1 MLSVSRSAGILT
13 TIIIVGFFLLTS
25 EVYAGPAEKRTGSW
39 FIGADGLVVGV
50 FGKKPRSLWG
60 PGLPGEVNFK
70 GSFVPGFLSAAQWSA
85 LAASC
90 PDCDGCR
97 VPVRGP
103 GAIQDRL
110 VVVIDPGHG
119 GSQRGAVGV
128 TGVKEKDIVLRVARR
143 VRRMLGNA
151 EDVDV
156 VMTRLEDDEITLEER
171 VEMANLVQA
180 DLFVSIHAN
189 SFSSP
194 ALGGVE
200 TFFHS
205 IEASG
210 EEASRVASCEN
221 ATRGKKGR
229 GAADALS
236 LILQDMQS
244 AEKLRDSS
252 RLAHLVQEQLAGA
265 VPFEN
270 RGVMQADF
278 TVLRGTRMPSILVEL
293 GFLSNPKEEQT
304 LGDALIQEKIANAIR
319 EGVLLYWELAKRK
332 QVSVPPKAGAR

>member
-1 MLSVSRSAGILT
+1 MTLAGRRAGI
-13 TIIIVGFFLLTS
+13 IAGVMGFLLLTPRA
-25 EVYAGPAEKRTGSW
+25 YAGPPEKGAASW
-39 FIGADGLVVGV
+39 WIGADGQVVV
-50 FGKKPRSLWG
+50 VYGKKPRSLWG
-60 PGLPGEVNFK
+60 PGLPGEVSFQ
-70 GSFVPGFLSAAQWSA
+70 GSYVPGFLSAAQRSS

-90 PDCDGCR
+90 PGCDGCR
-97 VPVRGP
+97 ASGGGP
-103 GAIQDRL
+103 GSIQDRL

-128 TGVKEKDIVLRVARR
+128 TGVKEKDIVLQVAGRT
-143 VRRMLGNA
+143 RRMLGNVR
-151 EDVDV
+151 DVHV
-156 VMTRLEDDEITLEER
+156 VMTRRQDDEIALEDR
-171 VEMANLVQA
+171 VEMANLVRA

-189 SFSSP
+189 SFPSP
-194 ALGGVE
+194 SLGGVE

-210 EEASRVASCEN
+210 EEARRVASCEN
-221 ATRGKKGR
+221 APKGKKGR
-229 GAADALS
+229 AAPDTLS

-252 RLAHLVQEQLAGA
+252 RLAHMVQEQLAGA

-293 GFLSNPKEEQT
+293 GFLTNPKEEKA
-304 LGDALIQEKIANAIR
+304 LGEPLLQEKIANAIR
-319 EGVLLYWELAKRK
+319 KGVLQYWELVKRK
-332 QVSVPPKAGAR
+332 QVSVPRETSGR

>member
-1 MLSVSRSAGILT
+1 MATVGRGAG
-13 TIIIVGFFLLTS
+13 TIVIVVGFFLLTPGA
-25 EVYAGPAEKRTGSW
+25 YAGPPEKGQGSW

-50 FGKKPRSLWG
+50 YGEKPRSLWG
-60 PGLPGEVNFK
+60 PGLPGEVSFM
-70 GSFVPGFLSAAQWSA
+70 GSFVPGFLPRAQRSA
-85 LAASC
+85 LATGH

-97 VPVRGP
+97 APGGDRG
-103 GAIQDRL
+103 GIQDRL

-119 GSQRGAVGV
+119 GSQRGALGA
-128 TGVKEKDIVLRVARR
+128 TGSKEKDIVLRVARR
-143 VRRMLGNA
+143 ARRMLGTID
-151 EDVDV
+151 DVDV
-156 VMTRLEDDEITLEER
+156 VMTRQQDDEIDLEER
-171 VEMANLVQA
+171 VEMANLVRA

-189 SFSSP
+189 SFPSP
-194 ALGGVE
+194 SLGGVE

-210 EEASRVASCEN
+210 EEARRVASYEN
-221 ATRGKKGR
+221 APKGKPGR
-229 GAADALS
+229 AVPDTLS

-278 TVLRGTRMPSILVEL
+278 TVLRGTRMPSVLIEL
-293 GFLSNPKEEQT
+293 GFMSNPKEAKALE
-304 LGDALIQEKIANAIR
+304 DPLIQEKIANAIR
-319 EGVLLYWELAKRK
+319 KGVLLYWDLAKRK
-332 QVSVPPKAGAR
+332 QVSVPRETSKR